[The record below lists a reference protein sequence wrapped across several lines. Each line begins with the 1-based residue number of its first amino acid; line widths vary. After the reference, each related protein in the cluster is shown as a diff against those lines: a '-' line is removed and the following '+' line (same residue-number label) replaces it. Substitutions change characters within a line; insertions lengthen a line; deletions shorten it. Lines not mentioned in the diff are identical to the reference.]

1 MANVELD
8 NDNFQLNLLFKGE
21 KNPYEAFEELKDIF
35 QSLSF
40 LDETYLASI
49 DSGLRL
55 DYSLQSLE
63 YSSIKTWIAQ
73 RIREIPDEAIKD
85 FDWQKLVGHFCLKL
99 KYLVLKYLEKNSNID
114 SKDSLVELSKD
125 IEAEKLKILKNENH
139 IINEVNTYLL
149 LNSIEKII
157 SVLTKLK
164 AEEKIEFKSIGGS
177 VQLSNKYTINKAK
190 ILWELG
196 DKTFENETTET
207 LKIKKSDFLSNNSL
221 WSFKLGNKALE
232 AKITDQ
238 AWLDK
243 YHKREYPLLPEDS
256 LKVKLKVSYV
266 NKPDGTIV
274 KPTYEITKV
283 IDIIYPD
290 DNNQGSLLD
299 EK

>member
-8 NDNFQLNLLFKGE
+8 NNNFQLNLLFKGE

-63 YSSIKTWIAQ
+63 YSSIRTWIAQ